1 MHPLPFRAAPAS
13 LSLDICVARFNES
26 LSWAQTIRPGTRIVV
41 YEKGEGKGIKLP
53 NVGREAHTYLHH
65 ILSEYATLPDW
76 TFFTQGDPNKHLPYT
91 KIQTAVNGFP
101 ETRHRSAFL
110 HEAGPIFFV
119 DEPVR
124 YLESDPQNED
134 IHNDVPGLWRELF
147 TNEPPEEILF
157 APAAIFAIHKS
168 RLHSRTPAFY
178 MKAMELSVS
187 QRPRGPWEFERLW
200 AYLLAIKGHPPILT
214 MDILSRYKVVIE
226 NTDRPVVMEIGA
238 AEGEDTVKY
247 IAALQALGVPSAT
260 SPSNPTSATCG
271 T

>member
-1 MHPLPFRAAPAS
+1 MTI
-13 LSLDICVARFNES
+13 DVIVARYKEDA
-26 LSWAQTIRPGTRIVV
+26 LWTKTIQPGKRVV
-41 YEKGEGKGIKLP
+41 IYNKGGDALNALP

-65 ILSEYATLPDW
+65 ILTEFPVLADW
-76 TFFTQGDPNKHLPYT
+76 TIFTQGDPNKHLPHT
-91 KIQTAVNGFP
+91 KIQTVVNGFP

-147 TNEPPEEILF
+147 TNEPPEDILF

-187 QRPRGPWEFERLW
+187 RSRGPWEFERLW
-200 AYLLAIKGHPPILT
+200 AYLWRSK
-214 MDILSRYKVVIE
+214 
-226 NTDRPVVMEIGA
+226 
-238 AEGEDTVKY
+238 DT
-247 IAALQALGVPSAT
+247 PRF
-260 SPSNPTSATCG
+260 
-271 T
+271 